1 MGYGRRLGAL
11 AVALASV
18 APVVAR
24 AQSELAAFRADRQT
38 VWDQFRHGG
47 GLNDIVTNP
56 NLPARPSWRFAQP
69 RKGTSASPVVAGKLV
84 LVAANDRAVYAVDAA
99 DGKPVWQWDGDNEV
113 MSSPVYRD
121 GVAIAGTGDSDSL
134 VWSPPDYAVVG
145 MGRSDLNGIDLRTG
159 KTRWT
164 FALTGTGMP
173 MPALAG
179 DTVLHVDGSGV
190 LVALDARTGAY
201 RWRRLFYSNAS
212 MASILLGGNG
222 TAYFGG
228 GFPGAVYAVRSSDG
242 APVWTHRF
250 ARGTGSFDDCP
261 LATDG
266 SRIFGMYSAPLEGAP
281 RALVAAGV
289 HAQQHA
295 YALDSAT
302 GKTRWDT
309 ALPVSG
315 VVPAY
320 NESAIPMYAGGTVYD
335 GSAIAP
341 IVTALDARTGRV
353 RWTLHVGGPVK
364 GGFVL
369 RDGALYFGDL
379 GGRLWAVDPVTGRVL
394 GSVQTD
400 LRFNVGSPIA
410 LNGSLVVGSS
420 EGPVIAVP
428 LDAIRSSQPVAGVTT
443 RPISFSRLWA
453 GALALLAAIAAA
465 VVLYRQRTLQTA

>member
-18 APVVAR
+18 APVVAF
-24 AQSELAAFRADRQT
+24 AQSGSAVFRADRQT

-47 GLNDIVTNP
+47 GLNDVVANP
-56 NLPARPSWRFAQP
+56 ELPARPSWRFTQP
-69 RKGTSASPVVAGKLV
+69 RKGTSTSPVVAGRLV
-84 LVAANDRAVYAVDAA
+84 LVAANDRAVYAIDGA

-113 MSSPVYRD
+113 MSAPVYRD
-121 GVAIAGTGDSDSL
+121 GVAIVGTGDSDSP

-145 MGRSDLNGIDLRTG
+145 MGPSDLDGIDLRSG
-159 KTRWT
+159 ETRWK

-179 DTVLHVDGSGV
+179 DGLLHVDGSGV
-190 LVALDARTGAY
+190 LLALDARTGAY
-201 RWRRLFYSNAS
+201 RWRRFFYSNAS
-212 MASILLGGNG
+212 MASILIARDG

-242 APVWTHRF
+242 LPVWTHRF
-250 ARGTGSFDDCP
+250 ARGAGSFDDCP

-266 SRIFGMYSAPLEGAP
+266 SRIFGMYSTPLAGGPHAF
-281 RALVAAGV
+281 VAAGV
-289 HAQQHA
+289 RARQHV
-295 YALDSAT
+295 YALDAAT
-302 GKTRWDT
+302 GKPRWDT
-309 ALPVSG
+309 ALAVTG

-320 NESAIPMYAGGTVYD
+320 NESAIPMYAGGTVFD

-341 IVTALDARTGRV
+341 IVSALDARTGRV
-353 RWTLHVGGPVK
+353 RWSLRVGGPVK

-369 RDGALYFGDL
+369 HDGKLYFGDL

-420 EGPVIAVP
+420 GGPVIAVP
-428 LDAIRSSQPVAGVTT
+428 LDAIASSRPVPGVTT
-443 RPISFSRLWA
+443 RPISFARLWA
-453 GALALLAAIAAA
+453 GVLALLAAAVAA
-465 VVLYRQRTLQTA
+465 VLLYRQRAAQAA